1 MNPTWRKTL
10 VEQIS
15 DEAHSIRND
24 LATTHTMRLPWRLV
38 FSSFAVFP
46 VATSRIIL
54 ATSARS
60 TALTR
65 KLPIR
70 GTT

>member
-24 LATTHTMRLPWRLV
+24 LATTHNASALAFGLLV
-38 FSSFAVFP
+38 LRGFSRGDFAHYPCDVCSLDRP
-46 VATSRIIL
+46 HAQI
-54 ATSARS
+54 AY
-60 TALTR
+60 
-65 KLPIR
+65 
-70 GTT
+70 